1 MPKTSSS
8 PTTFK
13 EAYDILKRNADALE
27 QSQTPDIDNLL
38 DVVEQSIGAYRVC
51 QERISAVEQ
60 ALKHA
65 FDIHKKDDTASNN

>member
-1 MPKTSSS
+1 MPKTSNS

-38 DVVEQSIGAYRVC
+38 DVVEQSIVAYRVC

-65 FDIHKKDDTASNN
+65 FDIYKKDDTASNN